1 MEDDFSMEVCVVGW
15 WDRMVQAVM
24 TTMGRQMRLLLP
36 DPSLTFGSAAW
47 FLTGPG
53 PQLNHRLGVGDPC
66 DKRLISKIYK
76 ELLKL
81 NSKKTK
87 NPT

>member
-1 MEDDFSMEVCVVGW
+1 
-15 WDRMVQAVM
+15 
-24 TTMGRQMRLLLP
+24 MRLLLP

-53 PQLNHRLGVGDPC
+53 PQLNYSLGVGDPC
-66 DKRLISKIYK
+66 DKRLLSKKYK
-76 ELLKL
+76 ELFKL